1 MGRQY
6 AALLPLVKAFFMSV
20 VKFESIL
27 YELKFLVEDY
37 FDGEY
42 VSYSYDQEKAT
53 YSIHRSD
60 TIAASYSLDSPLTEE
75 EILSVLDGYSLEN
88 LKEQGFDLDD
98 R

>member
-1 MGRQY
+1 MLTRENKRKVLAQMREHG
-6 AALLPLVKAFFMSV
+6 KSFCD
-20 VKFESIL
+20 
-27 YELKFLVEDY
+27 EDY